1 MSYFTPYVDAS
12 GLHIPTYADIRDDII
27 VQMKRYMA
35 MISISKMTA
44 PTTSLFLLWHLRF
57 QILIKPF
64 NMLTMQDL
72 LQQPLGRRWILL

>member
-35 MISISKMTA
+35 MISILKTTA
-44 PTTSLFLLWHLRF
+44 PTTSLF
-57 QILIKPF
+57 PF
-64 NMLTMQDL
+64 
-72 LQQPLGRRWILL
+72 